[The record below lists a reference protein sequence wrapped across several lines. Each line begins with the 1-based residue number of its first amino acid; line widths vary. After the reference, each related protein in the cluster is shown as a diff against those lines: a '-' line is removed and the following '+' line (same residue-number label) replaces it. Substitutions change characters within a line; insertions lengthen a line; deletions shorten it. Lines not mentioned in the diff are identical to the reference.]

1 MNKGYR
7 KKIWKRT
14 GVFFMVFIV
23 AAEFSLLMLGYRKL
37 EISKAESR
45 LLKEQLYAYELAEKK
60 AETLKDVRE
69 VFLSEVELSA
79 YLQAGDMV
87 DIRIRYFNAEDY
99 IVLSGKTLVQC
110 EAGHGVVLLLTEEE
124 ILSVSSAIADCG
136 TYENT
141 RLYAVEYP
149 DEIQQGGGSTNYIS
163 SLEILAMLE
172 KETTE
177 GERRLA
183 LEQRLAKEKNE

>member
-14 GVFFMVFIV
+14 GVFFMVLIM
-23 AAEFSLLMLGYRKL
+23 AGEFFLLLRGYTTLENSRNQNQLLG
-37 EISKAESR
+37 
-45 LLKEQLYAYELAEKK
+45 EQLYEYELMNKK
-60 AETLKDVRE
+60 AEELKNVRE

-79 YLQAGDMV
+79 YMQMGDMV

-99 IVLSGKTLVQC
+99 IVLSGKTLVEC
-110 EAGHGVVLLLTEEE
+110 EMGHGVVLLLTEEE
-124 ILSVSSAIADCG
+124 ILSVSSAIADCEK
-136 TYENT
+136 YENT

-149 DEIQQGGGSTNYIS
+149 EEIKLGGGSTNYIS
-163 SLEILAMLE
+163 SLEILAMLK

-183 LEQRLAKEKNE
+183 LEQRLAKENK

>member
-14 GVFFMVFIV
+14 GVFFMVLIM
-23 AAEFSLLMLGYRKL
+23 AGEFFLLLRGHTILENSRNQNQLLG
-37 EISKAESR
+37 
-45 LLKEQLYAYELAEKK
+45 EQLYEYELMNKK
-60 AETLKDVRE
+60 AEELKNVRE

-79 YLQAGDMV
+79 YMQMGDMV

-99 IVLSGKTLVQC
+99 IVLSGKTLVEC
-110 EAGHGVVLLLTEEE
+110 EMGHGVVLLLTEEE
-124 ILSVSSAIADCG
+124 ILSVSSAIADCEK
-136 TYENT
+136 YENT

-149 DEIQQGGGSTNYIS
+149 EEIKQGGSSTNYIS
-163 SLEILAMLE
+163 SLEILAMLK
-172 KETTE
+172 KETAE

-183 LEQRLAKEKNE
+183 LEQRLAKENK

>member
-14 GVFFMVFIV
+14 GVFFMVLIM
-23 AAEFSLLMLGYRKL
+23 AGEFFLLLRGHRSL
-37 EISKAESR
+37 ENSR
-45 LLKEQLYAYELAEKK
+45 NKNQLLSEQLYEYERMEKK
-60 AETLKDVRE
+60 TEVLKNVRE

-79 YLQAGDMV
+79 YMQVGDMV
-87 DIRIRYFNAEDY
+87 DVRIRYFNAEDY
-99 IVLSGKTLVQC
+99 IVLSGKTLVEC
-110 EAGHGVVLLLTEEE
+110 EMGHGVVLMLTEEE

-136 TYENT
+136 KYENT

-149 DEIQQGGGSTNYIS
+149 EEIKQGGGSTNYIS

-183 LEQRLAKEKNE
+183 LEQRLAKENK

>member
-14 GVFFMVFIV
+14 GVFFMVLIM
-23 AAEFSLLMLGYRKL
+23 AGEFFLLLRGHKILENSRNQNQLLG
-37 EISKAESR
+37 
-45 LLKEQLYAYELAEKK
+45 EQLYEYELMNKK
-60 AETLKDVRE
+60 SEELKNVRE

-79 YLQAGDMV
+79 YMQMGDMV

-99 IVLSGKTLVQC
+99 IVLSGKTLVEC
-110 EAGHGVVLLLTEEE
+110 EMGHGVVLLLTEEE
-124 ILSVSSAIADCG
+124 ILSVSSAIADCEK
-136 TYENT
+136 YENT

-149 DEIQQGGGSTNYIS
+149 EEIKQGGGSTNYIS
-163 SLEILAMLE
+163 SLEILAMLK
-172 KETTE
+172 KETAE

-183 LEQRLAKEKNE
+183 LEQRLAKENK

>member
-14 GVFFMVFIV
+14 GVFFMVLIM
-23 AAEFSLLMLGYRKL
+23 AGEFFLLLRGHTILENSRNQNQLLG
-37 EISKAESR
+37 
-45 LLKEQLYAYELAEKK
+45 EQLYEYELMNKK
-60 AETLKDVRE
+60 AEELKNVRE

-79 YLQAGDMV
+79 YMQMGDMV

-99 IVLSGKTLVQC
+99 IVLSGKTLVEC
-110 EAGHGVVLLLTEEE
+110 EMGHGVVLLLTEEE
-124 ILSVSSAIADCG
+124 ILSVSSAIADCEK
-136 TYENT
+136 YENT

-149 DEIQQGGGSTNYIS
+149 EEIKQGGGSTNYIS
-163 SLEILAMLE
+163 SLEILAMLK
-172 KETTE
+172 KETAE

-183 LEQRLAKEKNE
+183 LEQRLAKENK